1 MASKSY
7 TWVMLLFFVIGVVT
21 AVENYMDYGNE
32 APNSDKA
39 AANLRELYR
48 MLVQRSVDD
57 SDSLRDIAEHLQP
70 RAVERSPS
78 LRLRFGRS
86 YPKYPRSPSLRLR
99 FGRSSPTMSLL
110 SRLNAGGSSAAAV
123 FEEN

>member
-1 MASKSY
+1 MAKLC
-7 TWVMLLFFVIGVVT
+7 TWMIVFFIVGAT
-21 AVENYMDYGNE
+21 ATVENYMDYGND
-32 APNSDKA
+32 ASGNDKT
-39 AANLRELYR
+39 ANLRELYR
-48 MLVQRSVDD
+48 FLVQRSADEPEGFPD
-57 SDSLRDIAEHLQP
+57 LASEHLQP

-99 FGRSSPTMSLL
+99 FGRSYSNPVGPL
-110 SRLNAGGSSAAAV
+110 SKLNEGGSSYTG

>member
-1 MASKSY
+1 MIAKGC
-7 TWVMLLFFVIGVVT
+7 TWTIVFFVIVGVVS

-32 APNSDKA
+32 SPNSEKS
-39 AANLRELYR
+39 ANLRELYR

-57 SDSLRDIAEHLQP
+57 SGSLRDLAEHLQP
-70 RAVERSPS
+70 RAAERSPS

-99 FGRSSPTMSLL
+99 FGRSYPSQVGLL
-110 SRLNAGGSSAAAV
+110 SRLNDGESSAAA